1 MSNQGDLFLPPRLT
15 PKRKLGSPGP
25 PLNEAEA
32 RDTALD
38 NLEAYRGALCEVGRE
53 TAVELAQQRGR
64 VTSVEVFA
72 EMRARGYDEAM
83 DNVDPRWM
91 GVVFR
96 ESIWKRR
103 GWEQT
108 GSHRRPVAIWELVD
122 PRNVPPSPRTLVYQS
137 IGARGADGA
146 TTEEIELAS
155 GLSAS
160 QVRSQVKD
168 LLKQD
173 LIMPSGMRRRR
184 ISGRK
189 ANVYVLP
196 IHHPDIV

>member
-1 MSNQGDLFLPPRLT
+1 MSQQTELFLPPRLQ

-25 PLNEAEA
+25 PGAEEAA
-32 RDTALD
+32 RDAALD

-64 VTSVEVFA
+64 VTSVEVFS

-83 DNVDPRWM
+83 DAVDPRWM

-96 ESIWKRR
+96 EKIWRR
-103 GWEQT
+103 HGWEQT

-122 PRNVPPSPRTLVYQS
+122 PSHVPPSPRTLVYQS
-137 IGARGADGA
+137 IGARGTDGA

-155 GLSAS
+155 GLSAG

-168 LLKQD
+168 LLKAD

-184 ISGRK
+184 LSGRK

-196 IHHPDIV
+196 VHHPDIV

>member
-1 MSNQGDLFLPPRLT
+1 MTDQQQLFLPPRLQ

-25 PLNEAEA
+25 KGVEEAA
-32 RDTALD
+32 RDSALD

-53 TAVELAQQRGR
+53 TAIELAQQRGR
-64 VTSVEVFA
+64 VTSVEVFS

-83 DNVDPRWM
+83 DSVDPRWM

-96 ESIWKRR
+96 EKIWRRR

-122 PRNVPPSPRTLVYQS
+122 PNDVPPSPRSLVYQS
-137 IGARGADGA
+137 IGARGSDGA
-146 TTEEIELAS
+146 TTEEIELATS
-155 GLSAS
+155 LSAS

-168 LLKQD
+168 LLKSD

-184 ISGRK
+184 TSGRK
-189 ANVYVLP
+189 SNVYVLP
-196 IHHPDIV
+196 IHHPDII

>member
-1 MSNQGDLFLPPRLT
+1 MSEQTDLFLPPRLQ

-25 PLNEAEA
+25 PVNETTA
-32 RDTALD
+32 RDEALD
-38 NLEAYRGALCEVGRE
+38 NLEAYRGALCEIGRE
-53 TAVELAQQRGR
+53 VAIEVAQQRGR
-64 VTSVEVFA
+64 VTSVEVFS

-83 DNVDPRWM
+83 DSVDPRWM

-96 ESIWKRR
+96 ESVWKRR

-108 GSHRRPVAIWELVD
+108 GSHRRPVAIWDLVD

-137 IGARGADGA
+137 IGARGTGGGTA
-146 TTEEIELAS
+146 EEIELAS
-155 GLSAS
+155 GLSAA

-168 LLKQD
+168 LLKAD
-173 LIMPSGMRRRR
+173 LIMASGMRRRR